1 MLKLDF
7 TFEEE
12 SLLKSILENKVNTK
26 QELLDK
32 IKQIKPFDDI
42 IKNDVNSLRDSLIVK
57 IDNLRDDELAY
68 LFENRFINDE
78 VDTGLIDYCQNEIP
92 NE

>member
-26 QELLDK
+26 QELLDN
-32 IKQIKPFDDI
+32 INQIKPFDDI
-42 IKNDVNSLRDSLIVK
+42 IKNDINKLKQDLLVK
-57 IDNLRDDELAY
+57 VDNLKEDELAY
-68 LFENRFINDE
+68 LFEYRFNNDI
-78 VDTGLIDYCQNEIP
+78 DTGLVDYCQNEIP

>member
-1 MLKLDF
+1 MLKF

-12 SLLKSILENKVNTK
+12 SLLKSILEDKVNTK

-57 IDNLRDDELAY
+57 INNLRDEELAY
-68 LFENRFINDE
+68 LFEYRFNDE
-78 VDTGLIDYCQNEIP
+78 IDNGLVDYCQNEIP

>member
-26 QELLDK
+26 QELLDN
-32 IKQIKPFDDI
+32 INQIKPFDDI
-42 IKNDVNSLRDSLIVK
+42 IKNDINKLKQDLLVKVN
-57 IDNLRDDELAY
+57 NLKEDELAY
-68 LFENRFINDE
+68 LFQYRFNNDI
-78 VDTGLIDYCQNEIP
+78 DTGLVDYCQNEIP

>member
-1 MLKLDF
+1 MLKF

-42 IKNDVNSLRDSLIVK
+42 IKNDVNSLRDNLIVK
-57 IDNLRDDELAY
+57 INNLRDEELAY
-68 LFENRFINDE
+68 LFEYRFNDE
-78 VDTGLIDYCQNEIP
+78 IDNGLVDYCQNKIP

>member
-26 QELLDK
+26 QELLDN
-32 IKQIKPFDDI
+32 INQIKPFDDI
-42 IKNDVNSLRDSLIVK
+42 IKNDINKLKQDLLVK
-57 IDNLRDDELAY
+57 VDNLKEDELAY
-68 LFENRFINDE
+68 LFEYCFNNDI
-78 VDTGLIDYCQNEIP
+78 DTGLVDYCQNEIP

>member
-1 MLKLDF
+1 MLKF

-57 IDNLRDDELAY
+57 INNLRDDELAY
-68 LFENRFINDE
+68 LFEYRFNDE
-78 VDTGLIDYCQNEIP
+78 IDNGLVDYCQNEIP

>member
-1 MLKLDF
+1 MLKF

-57 IDNLRDDELAY
+57 INNLRDDELAY
-68 LFENRFINDE
+68 LFENRFNDE
-78 VDTGLIDYCQNEIP
+78 IDTGLVDYCQNEIP

>member
-26 QELLDK
+26 QELLDN
-32 IKQIKPFDDI
+32 INQIKPFDDI
-42 IKNDVNSLRDSLIVK
+42 IKNDINKLKQDLLVK
-57 IDNLRDDELAY
+57 VDNLKEDELAY
-68 LFENRFINDE
+68 LFEYRFHNDI
-78 VDTGLIDYCQNEIP
+78 DTGLVDYCQNEIP

>member
-1 MLKLDF
+1 MLKF

-57 IDNLRDDELAY
+57 INNLRDDELAY
-68 LFENRFINDE
+68 LFEYRFNDE
-78 VDTGLIDYCQNEIP
+78 IDNGLIDYCQNEIP

>member
-1 MLKLDF
+1 MLKF

-42 IKNDVNSLRDSLIVK
+42 IKNDVNSLRDSLIVR
-57 IDNLRDDELAY
+57 INNLRDEELAY
-68 LFENRFINDE
+68 LFEYRFNDE
-78 VDTGLIDYCQNEIP
+78 IDNGLVDYCQNEIP

>member
-1 MLKLDF
+1 MLKF

-26 QELLDK
+26 QELLNK

-42 IKNDVNSLRDSLIVK
+42 IKNDVNNLRDNLIVK
-57 IDNLRDDELAY
+57 INNLRDDELAY
-68 LFENRFINDE
+68 LFENRFNDE
-78 VDTGLIDYCQNEIP
+78 IDTGLVDYCQNEIP

>member
-1 MLKLDF
+1 MLKF

-57 IDNLRDDELAY
+57 INNLRDEELAY
-68 LFENRFINDE
+68 LFEYRFNDE
-78 VDTGLIDYCQNEIP
+78 IDNGLVDYCQNEIP

>member
-26 QELLDK
+26 QELLDN
-32 IKQIKPFDDI
+32 INQIKPFDDI
-42 IKNDVNSLRDSLIVK
+42 IKNDINKLKQDLLVK
-57 IDNLRDDELAY
+57 VDNLKEDELAY
-68 LFENRFINDE
+68 LFEYRFNNDI
-78 VDTGLIDYCQNEIP
+78 DTGLVDYYQNEIP